1 MLKMIRERSGI
12 SSRRS
17 DFACHAVVAR
27 RRVIPSSFG
36 TRHWSFAAL
45 VVAIMFSSANL
56 KAAASV
62 EDSSGITFP
71 PSSAQKWVLPNG
83 LTIIVQEDH
92 SAPVASVQAWC
103 ATGSIDEDAH
113 LGAGLS
119 HILEH
124 MLFQGTKTR
133 GKNEIAQQI
142 QDVGGYIN
150 AYTSFDRTVFWIDV
164 PKDGV
169 ATALGV
175 LTDAMMNSTLPPEE
189 YRKEQEVIR
198 REFAMGMDD
207 PDRVAGLLLF
217 GTAYQRHP
225 YRFPVI
231 GEIEIYNQL
240 TQEQVMQ
247 YYKTRYVP
255 NNLTFIVVGDV
266 DAEKVR
272 QQLTELFTP
281 YPEKSL
287 KPVFIPAEPPQL
299 GWREVHR
306 EFPTELTHL
315 SLAWHIPEVTNPDV
329 PALDLLST
337 ILGDGR
343 SSRLYRR
350 VREEAGLAF
359 GIGAF
364 SYTPGDPGLFGIDA
378 TVDPKKREAAEQL
391 VMGIVDEVKQAG
403 VTAEE
408 LTKAKKILLSHH
420 LGALTTMRG
429 QASDIGSNWLLTRNL
444 NFSRDYLAAVQKV
457 TLDDI
462 KRVAANYLTDSNLT
476 VVSLNPKGSLAA
488 KAEGPKVA
496 AAAEIE
502 KFELSNGL
510 RLLVRE
516 DRRLPLVAMGAV
528 FRGGLL
534 AETPQTNGI
543 TRLMAKVLLK
553 GTKTR
558 TAEQIANQ
566 IEAVGG
572 SISSDA
578 GNNSFSVSLDV
589 TKPDVKLGVELLSD
603 VLLNA
608 TMPEKAIAREKEI
621 QIAAIQQE
629 DEQLTSVARN
639 IMRQALFPQHPY
651 ALRTN
656 GSVESVRRL
665 TQKDLL
671 EFRDRY
677 MVAKN
682 GVIFVFGDVKAAEVK
697 QLFEKALGGMKPGML
712 ALTDMHPAS
721 PLSGIETVE
730 SRKEKAQGVIMVGFR
745 GASISSP
752 DRHALELIDEASSD
766 LGSRFF
772 VRIREQ
778 MGLAYYVGASQM
790 QGLVPG
796 LFAFYLGTD
805 PQKIEPVKTALLD
818 EIHKLANDG
827 LTNQELARAKKKL
840 IGQQEIANQSNE
852 AFGYQCALEE
862 LYGLGFDYYK
872 RLEHDVDAV
881 TLDDI
886 KRVAA
891 KYFRDQPYVLA
902 TVRPPEGSA
911 AAKQK

>member
-1 MLKMIRERSGI
+1 MIR
-12 SSRRS
+12 
-17 DFACHAVVAR
+17 FAPGLALIVA
-27 RRVIPSSFG
+27 S
-36 TRHWSFAAL
+36 
-45 VVAIMFSSANL
+45 MFSSANL
-56 KAAASV
+56 KAAPTDNSTV
-62 EDSSGITFP
+62 ITFP
-71 PSSAQKWVLPNG
+71 SSSAQKWFLPNG

-103 ATGSIDEDAH
+103 ATGSIDEDEH

-124 MLFQGTKTR
+124 MLFKGTKTR
-133 GKNEIAQQI
+133 STNVIAQKI

-164 PKDGV
+164 PKDGI
-169 ATALGV
+169 ATAVDV
-175 LTDAMMNSTLPPEE
+175 LADAMMNSTLPPEE
-189 YRKEQEVIR
+189 YQKEQEVIR
-198 REFAMGMDD
+198 REFAMGLDD
-207 PDRVAGLLLF
+207 PDRVVGLRLF
-217 GTAYQRHP
+217 ATAYQRHP

-255 NNLTFIVVGDV
+255 NNLTFVVAGDV

-272 QQLTELFTP
+272 QQVTEFFKA

-287 KPVFIPAEPPQL
+287 KPLFIPEEPPQL
-299 GWREVHR
+299 GRREVHQ
-306 EFPTELTHL
+306 EFATELTHL

-350 VREEAGLAF
+350 VREEAGLAYR
-359 GIGAF
+359 ISAF

-378 TVDPKKREAAEQL
+378 TLDPKKREAAEQL
-391 VMGIVDEVKQAG
+391 VLRILDEVKQAG
-403 VTAEE
+403 VTTEE
-408 LTKAKKILLSHH
+408 LMKAKKISLSHH

-444 NFSRDYLAAVQKV
+444 NFSRDYLDAAQKV

-462 KRVAANYLTDSNLT
+462 KRVAAHYLTDENLT
-476 VVSLNPKGSLAA
+476 VVSLNPKGSLLA
-488 KAEGPKVA
+488 KAEPAKPVSAGDV
-496 AAAEIE
+496 E

-516 DRRLPLVAMGAV
+516 DVRLPLVAMGAV
-528 FRGGLL
+528 FRSGLL

-572 SISSDA
+572 SISSEA
-578 GNNSFSVSLDV
+578 GNNSFAVSLDI
-589 TKPDVKLGVELLSD
+589 TKPDVKLGVQLVSD

-608 TMPEKAIAREKEI
+608 IMPEEAIAREKEV
-621 QIAAIQQE
+621 QIAAIKQDE
-629 DEQLTSVARN
+629 EQLTTVARN
-639 IMRQALFPQHPY
+639 ILRQALFTQHPY
-651 ALRTN
+651 ALRAN
-656 GSVESVRRL
+656 GSVDSVQRL
-665 TQKDLL
+665 TRKDLL

-677 MVAKN
+677 VVAKN

-697 QLFEKALGGMKPGML
+697 QLFEQALAGMKPGTL
-712 ALTDMHPAS
+712 ALTDVHPAA
-721 PLSGIETVE
+721 PLNKIETVE
-730 SRKEKAQGVIMVGFR
+730 SRKEKAQGVIMVGYR
-745 GASISSP
+745 GADIFSP
-752 DRHALELIDEASSD
+752 DRYPLQLIDEASSD

-778 MGLAYYVGASQM
+778 MGLAYYVGANQM
-790 QGLVPG
+790 EGLVPG

-805 PQKIEPVKTALLD
+805 PQKIEPVKIALLD
-818 EIHKLANDG
+818 EIHKLATDG
-827 LTNQELARAKKKL
+827 LTNEELARAKKKL
-840 IGQQEIANQSNE
+840 IGQQEIANQSNDS
-852 AFGYQCALEE
+852 FGYQCALDEI
-862 LYGLGFDYYK
+862 YGLGFNYYK
-872 RLEHDVDAV
+872 SLEHGVEAV
-881 TLDDI
+881 SLDDI

-902 TVRPPEGSA
+902 TVRPPDGSA

>member
-1 MLKMIRERSGI
+1 MYRIP
-12 SSRRS
+12 
-17 DFACHAVVAR
+17 VA
-27 RRVIPSSFG
+27 SFLA
-36 TRHWSFAAL
+36 TAL
-45 VVAIMFSSANL
+45 LFPMVNL
-56 KAAASV
+56 KAAPPEPSAL
-62 EDSSGITFP
+62 IAFP
-71 PSSAQKWVLPNG
+71 PSTAQKWILPNG
-83 LTIIVQEDH
+83 LTVIVQEDR

-103 ATGSIDEDAH
+103 STGSIDEDQH

-124 MLFQGTKTR
+124 MLFKGTKTR
-133 GKNEIAQQI
+133 GKNEIAQKI

-169 ATALGV
+169 ATALDI
-175 LTDAMMNSTLPPEE
+175 LADAMMNSTLPPEE
-189 YRKEQEVIR
+189 YQKEQEVIR

-207 PDRVAGLLLF
+207 PDRMAGLLLF
-217 GTAYQRHP
+217 STAYQVHP

-240 TQEQVMQ
+240 TQDQVMQ
-247 YYKTRYVP
+247 YYKTRYIP

-266 DAEKVR
+266 DAERVH
-272 QQLTELFTP
+272 QQLTDLFKS

-287 KPVFIPAEPPQL
+287 QPVFIPAEPPQL
-299 GWREVHR
+299 GRREAHQ
-306 EFPTELTHL
+306 EFATELTHL
-315 SLAWHIPEVTNPDV
+315 SLAWHIPAVTNPDV

-337 ILGDGR
+337 ILGEGR

-359 GIGAF
+359 RISAF

-391 VMGIVDEVKQAG
+391 ALQIVDDVKHAG

-408 LTKAKKILLSHH
+408 LAKAKKITLSHH

-429 QASDIGSNWLLTRNL
+429 QASDIGSNWFLTRNL
-444 NFSRDYLAAVQKV
+444 NFSRDYLDAVQKV

-462 KRVAANYLTDSNLT
+462 KRVAANYLTENNLT
-476 VVSLNPKGSLAA
+476 VISLNPKGSLTTRG
-488 KAEGPKVA
+488 EGPRVA
-496 AAAEIE
+496 AAAEVQ
-502 KFELSNGL
+502 KFDLSNGL

-528 FRGGLL
+528 FRSGLL

-543 TRLMAKVLLK
+543 TRLMAKVMLK

-572 SISSDA
+572 SIASDA
-578 GNNSFSVSLDV
+578 GNNSFNVSVGV
-589 TKPDVKLGVELLSD
+589 TKPDLKLGVELLAD

-621 QIAAIQQE
+621 QIAAIQLE
-629 DEQLTSVARN
+629 EEQLTNVARN

-651 ALRTN
+651 ALRSN
-656 GSVESVRRL
+656 GSVESVERL

-677 MVAKN
+677 LVAKN
-682 GVIFVFGDVKAAEVK
+682 GVIFVFGDVQAMEVK
-697 QLFEKALGGMKPGML
+697 QLVEQMLVKMKPGAL
-712 ALTDMHPAS
+712 ALTDAKPS
-721 PLSGIETVE
+721 TPLGKPETVE
-730 SRKEKAQGVIMVGFR
+730 SRKDKAQGVIMVGYR
-745 GASISSP
+745 GVSLSSP
-752 DRHALELIDEASSD
+752 DRYALDLIDEASSD

-772 VRIREQ
+772 IRIREQ
-778 MGLAYYVGASQM
+778 MGLAYYVGAGQM

-796 LFAFYLGTD
+796 LFSFYLGTD
-805 PQKIEPVKTALLD
+805 PKKIAPVKTALLD
-818 EIHKLANDG
+818 EIHKLASDG
-827 LTNQELARAKKKL
+827 LTPVELARAKKKL
-840 IGQQEIANQSNE
+840 IGQQEIANQSND
-852 AFGYQCALEE
+852 AFGYHCALDE

-872 RLEHDVDAV
+872 GLERDVNAV
-881 TLDDI
+881 TLEDT
-886 KRVAA
+886 KNVAA

-902 TVRPPEGSA
+902 TVQPP
-911 AAKQK
+911 QK

>member
-1 MLKMIRERSGI
+1 MIR
-12 SSRRS
+12 
-17 DFACHAVVAR
+17 FA
-27 RRVIPSSFG
+27 PG
-36 TRHWSFAAL
+36 LAL
-45 VVAIMFSSANL
+45 VVASMFSSANL
-56 KAAASV
+56 KAAPAD
-62 EDSSGITFP
+62 DSTVITFP

-103 ATGSIDEDAH
+103 ATGSIDEDQH

-124 MLFQGTKTR
+124 MLFKGTKTR
-133 GKNEIAQQI
+133 STNVIAQKI

-169 ATALGV
+169 ATALDV
-175 LTDAMMNSTLPPEE
+175 LADAMMNSTLPPEE
-189 YRKEQEVIR
+189 YMKEQEVIR
-198 REFAMGMDD
+198 REFAMGLDD

-217 GTAYQRHP
+217 ATAYQRHP
-225 YRFPVI
+225 YHFPVI
-231 GEIEIYNQL
+231 GDIEVYNQL
-240 TQEQVMQ
+240 TQDQVMQ

-255 NNLTFIVVGDV
+255 NNLTFVVVGDV
-266 DAEKVR
+266 DAAKMR
-272 QQLTELFTP
+272 QQLTEFFKA

-287 KPVFIPAEPPQL
+287 KPVFIPEEPPQL
-299 GWREVHR
+299 GRREVHQ
-306 EFPTELTHL
+306 EFATELTHL

-350 VREEAGLAF
+350 VREEAGLVYRIA
-359 GIGAF
+359 AF

-378 TVDPKKREAAEQL
+378 ALDPKKREAAEQL
-391 VMGIVDEVKQAG
+391 MLQILDEVKQGG

-408 LTKAKKILLSHH
+408 LMKAKKMSLSHH

-444 NFSRDYLAAVQKV
+444 NFSRDYLDAVQKV
-457 TLDDI
+457 TLDNI
-462 KRVAANYLTDSNLT
+462 KRVAAHYLTNENLT
-476 VVSLNPKGSLAA
+476 VISLNPKGSLVA
-488 KAEGPKVA
+488 KAEA
-496 AAAEIE
+496 AKPISAGEVQ

-516 DRRLPLVAMGAV
+516 DARLPLVAIGAV
-528 FRGGLL
+528 FRSGLL

-543 TRLMAKVLLK
+543 TRLMAKTLLK
-553 GTKTR
+553 GTTTR
-558 TAEQIANQ
+558 TAEQIANE

-572 SISSDA
+572 SISSEA
-578 GNNSFSVSLDV
+578 SNNTFNVSLEV
-589 TKPDVKLGVELLSD
+589 TKPDVKLAIELLSD

-608 TMPEKAIAREKEI
+608 NMPEKAIAREKEI
-621 QIAAIQQE
+621 QIAAIKQE
-629 DEQLTSVARN
+629 EEQLTTVARN
-639 IMRQALFPQHPY
+639 ILRQALFTQHPY
-651 ALRTN
+651 ALRAN
-656 GSVESVRRL
+656 GSVDSVQRL
-665 TQKDLL
+665 NQKNLL

-677 MVAKN
+677 VVAKN
-682 GVIFVFGDVKAAEVK
+682 GVIFVFGDVKAVEMK
-697 QLFEKALGGMKPGML
+697 QLFEKALGGMRPGAL
-712 ALTDMHPAS
+712 ALTDAHPAA
-721 PLSGIETVE
+721 PLSKTESVE
-730 SRKEKAQGVIMVGFR
+730 SRKDKAQGVIMVGYR
-745 GASISSP
+745 GADIFSP
-752 DRHALELIDEASSD
+752 DRYALQLIDEASSD

-772 VRIREQ
+772 IRIREQ

-790 QGLVPG
+790 EGLVPG

-818 EIHKLANDG
+818 EIGKLARDG
-827 LTNQELARAKKKL
+827 LTSEELARAKKKL
-840 IGQQEIANQSNE
+840 IGQQEIANQSNDS
-852 AFGYQCALEE
+852 FGYQCALDE
-862 LYGLGFDYYK
+862 LYGLGFNYYK
-872 RLEHDVDAV
+872 SLQRNVDAV
-881 TLDDI
+881 ALDDI
-886 KRVAA
+886 KRVSA

-902 TVRPPEGSA
+902 TVRPPKEAA

>member
-1 MLKMIRERSGI
+1 MM
-12 SSRRS
+12 
-17 DFACHAVVAR
+17 V
-27 RRVIPSSFG
+27 
-36 TRHWSFAAL
+36 
-45 VVAIMFSSANL
+45 NL
-56 KAAASV
+56 KAAPT
-62 EDSSGITFP
+62 ESSAVITFP
-71 PSSAQKWVLPNG
+71 ASSAHKWILPNG
-83 LTIIVQEDH
+83 LTIIVQEDR

-103 ATGSIDEDAH
+103 ATGSIDEDQH

-124 MLFQGTKTR
+124 MLFKGTKTR
-133 GKNEIAQQI
+133 GKNEIAQKI

-169 ATALGV
+169 ATALDI
-175 LTDAMMNSTLPPEE
+175 LADAMMNSTLPPEE
-189 YRKEQEVIR
+189 YQKEQEVIR

-207 PDRVAGLLLF
+207 PDRMAGLLLF
-217 GTAYQRHP
+217 STAYQVHP

-255 NNLTFIVVGDV
+255 NNLTFIIVGDV
-266 DAEKVR
+266 DAERVHK
-272 QQLTELFTP
+272 QLTDLFKP

-287 KPVFIPAEPPQL
+287 QPVFIPAEPPQL
-299 GWREVHR
+299 GRREVHH
-306 EFPTELTHL
+306 EFATELSHL
-315 SLAWHIPEVTNPDV
+315 SLAWHIPAVTNPDV

-337 ILGDGR
+337 ILGEGR

-359 GIGAF
+359 GISAF

-391 VMGIVDEVKQAG
+391 ALHIVDEVKQSG
-403 VTAEE
+403 VTADE
-408 LTKAKKILLSHH
+408 LSKAKKIMLSHH

-429 QASDIGSNWLLTRNL
+429 QASDVGSNWLLTRDL
-444 NFSRDYLAAVQKV
+444 NFSRHYLDAVQKLS
-457 TLDDI
+457 LDDI
-462 KRVAANYLTDSNLT
+462 KRVAAQYLTENNLT
-476 VVSLNPKGSLAA
+476 VISLNPKGSLAA
-488 KAEGPKVA
+488 KTEGPKVVA
-496 AAAEIE
+496 AGEIQ

-516 DRRLPLVAMGAV
+516 DPRLPLVAMGAV

-534 AETPQTNGI
+534 AENPQDNGI
-543 TRLMAKVLLK
+543 THLMAKVLLK

-572 SISSDA
+572 SISSES
-578 GNNSFSVSLDV
+578 GNNSFGVSVDV
-589 TKPDVKLGVELLSD
+589 MRPDLKLGVDLLSD

-629 DEQLTSVARN
+629 EEQLTAVARN
-639 IMRQALFPQHPY
+639 IMRQALFTQHPY
-651 ALRTN
+651 ALRSN
-656 GSVESVRRL
+656 GSVGSVQRL

-677 MVAKN
+677 MAARN
-682 GVIFVFGDVKAAEVK
+682 GVIYVFGDVKATEVK
-697 QLFEKALGGMKPGML
+697 QLVEQALGKMRSGAL
-712 ALTDMHPAS
+712 ALTDAKPS
-721 PLSGIETVE
+721 TPLGKPETVE
-730 SRKEKAQGVIMVGFR
+730 SRKDKAQGVIMVGFR
-745 GASISSP
+745 GASLSSP
-752 DRHALELIDEASSD
+752 DRYALELIDEASSD

-796 LFAFYLGTD
+796 LFSFYLGTD

-818 EIHKLANDG
+818 EIHKLANEG
-827 LTNQELARAKKKL
+827 LTPEELARAKKKL
-840 IGQQEIANQSNE
+840 IGQQEIANQSND
-852 AFGYQCALEE
+852 AFGYHCALDEV
-862 LYGLGFDYYK
+862 YGLGFDYYK
-872 RLEHDVDAV
+872 QLENDVNGV
-881 TLDDI
+881 TLENI
-886 KRVAA
+886 KQVAA

>member
-1 MLKMIRERSGI
+1 MMR
-12 SSRRS
+12 
-17 DFACHAVVAR
+17 FA
-27 RRVIPSSFG
+27 PSM
-36 TRHWSFAAL
+36 AL
-45 VVAIMFSSANL
+45 LVAIMFRTANL
-56 KAAASV
+56 NAAAID
-62 EDSSGITFP
+62 DSSVITL
-71 PSSAQKWVLPNG
+71 PSSSVQKWMLPNG

-103 ATGSIDEDAH
+103 ATGSIDEDVH

-124 MLFQGTKTR
+124 MLFKGTKTR
-133 GKNEIAQQI
+133 STNEIAQKI

-169 ATALGV
+169 ATALDV
-175 LTDAMMNSTLPPEE
+175 LADATMNSTLPPEE

-207 PDRVAGLLLF
+207 PDRMAGLLLF
-217 GTAYQRHP
+217 ATAYQRHP

-255 NNLTFIVVGDV
+255 NNLTFIVAGDV

-272 QQLTELFTP
+272 GQLTELFKL
-281 YPEKSL
+281 YPEQSL

-299 GWREVHR
+299 GRREVHQ

-315 SLAWHIPEVTNPDV
+315 ELAWHIPEITSPDV

-337 ILGDGR
+337 ILGEGR

-359 GIGAF
+359 RISAF
-364 SYTPGDPGLFGIDA
+364 SYTPGDAGLFGIDA
-378 TVDPKKREAAEQL
+378 TLDPKKREAAEQL
-391 VMGIVDEVKQAG
+391 VLRIVDEVKQAG
-403 VTAEE
+403 ATAEE
-408 LTKAKKILLSHH
+408 LMKAKKISLSHH
-420 LGALTTMRG
+420 LSSLTTMRG
-429 QASDIGSNWLLTRNL
+429 QASDIGSNWFLTRNL
-444 NFSRDYLAAVQKV
+444 NFSRDYLDAVQKV
-457 TLDDI
+457 TPEDI

-476 VVSLNPKGSLAA
+476 VVSLNPKGSLTA

-496 AAAEIE
+496 AATEIQ
-502 KFELSNGL
+502 KFELLNGL

-516 DRRLPLVAMGAV
+516 DPRLPLVAMGAV

-534 AETPQTNGI
+534 AETPQRNGI

-578 GNNSFSVSLDV
+578 GNNTFTVSLGV

-629 DEQLTSVARN
+629 EEQLTAVARN

-651 ALRTN
+651 ALRAN
-656 GSVESVRRL
+656 GSVESVQRL

-677 MVAKN
+677 AVAKN
-682 GVIFVFGDVKAAEVK
+682 GVIFVFGDVKAEEVK
-697 QLFEKALGGMKPGML
+697 QLFEKAVGGMKPGEL
-712 ALTDMHPAS
+712 ALTGLHPAT
-721 PLSGIETVE
+721 PLSGNEAVE
-730 SRKEKAQGVIMVGFR
+730 SRKDKAQGVIMVGFR
-745 GASISSP
+745 GANVSSP
-752 DRHALELIDEASSD
+752 DRTVLDLIDEASSD

-778 MGLAYYVGASQM
+778 MGLAYYVGANQM

-827 LTNQELARAKKKL
+827 LTSQELTRAKKKL
-840 IGQQEIANQSNE
+840 IGQQDIANQSND
-852 AFGYQCALEE
+852 AFGYQCALDEI
-862 LYGLGFDYYK
+862 YGLGFDFYK

-881 TLDDI
+881 SLDDI

-902 TVRPPEGSA
+902 TVRPPESSA